1 VKDAD
6 RVDVAGGHRAAGRY
20 GRSGMAHGR
29 AERVETVAGIDLIGM
44 ARFEPAIPCS
54 QRTLGGRRRSE
65 ESGPGRKNFHGID
78 NVIGEFGR
86 QFQESGGT
94 LRVEVNEVMEG
105 EHSVVALARVGASRG
120 DKTLDQPY
128 AHVFHFRGDQVSE
141 AWVVNYDQAKAAE
154 FWS

>member
-1 VKDAD
+1 VLTDLH
-6 RVDVAGGHRAAGRY
+6 VSVL
-20 GRSGMAHGR
+20 
-29 AERVETVAGIDLIGM
+29 ERLVTALNDTHPQTL
-44 ARFEPAIPCS
+44 
-54 QRTLGGRRRSE
+54 RTLLAKDIIWHAPGF
-65 ESGPGRKNFHGID
+65 GPGSGDFHGID

>member
-1 VKDAD
+1 MASTETSM
-6 RVDVAGGHRAAGRY
+6 RVGIVQRGYEAFQNGD
-20 GRSGMAHGR
+20 M
-29 AERVETVAGIDLIGM
+29 ETL
-44 ARFEPAIPCS
+44 
-54 QRTLGGRRRSE
+54 RTLLAKDIIWHAPGF
-65 ESGPGRKNFHGID
+65 GPGSGDFHGID